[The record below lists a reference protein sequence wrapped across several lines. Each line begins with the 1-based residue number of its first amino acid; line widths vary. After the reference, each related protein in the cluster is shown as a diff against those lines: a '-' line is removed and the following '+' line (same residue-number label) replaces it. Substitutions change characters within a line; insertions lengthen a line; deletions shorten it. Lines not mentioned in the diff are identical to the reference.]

1 MSTATSDYNGWTNW
15 ATWQINLWIDNEEP
29 FYRAKQSILRCI
41 AGDTSDECCGTV
53 IGFLKSV
60 FPEGTPDMD
69 PSDMKDVNWDELV
82 ESFVNESKEY
92 T

>member
-1 MSTATSDYNGWTNW
+1 MTTASDYNGWTNW

-29 FYRAKQSILRCI
+29 FYRAKQRLLRRI
-41 AGDTSDECCGTV
+41 SGDDSTESYEWV
-53 IGFLKSV
+53 VEFIENI

-69 PSDMKDVNWDELV
+69 PNDMKDVNWDELV